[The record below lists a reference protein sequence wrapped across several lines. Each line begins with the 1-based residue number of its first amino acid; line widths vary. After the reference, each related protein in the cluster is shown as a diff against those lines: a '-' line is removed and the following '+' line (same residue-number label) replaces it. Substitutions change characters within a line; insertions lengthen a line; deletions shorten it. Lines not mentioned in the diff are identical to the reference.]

1 MSIIRKTTIAA
12 VGAVAAAMYLAVP
25 AGADPNVSPCGLAFA
40 PFCALIPALPDLDH
54 DVDLTKDPGA
64 LSGTG
69 GGGDLQPGAGYSGG

>member
-25 AGADPNVSPCGLAFA
+25 RMPISTSHPCGLAFA
-40 PFCALIPALPDLDH
+40 PFCALIPVLADLDH

-69 GGGDLQPGAGYSGG
+69 GDLQPGTGYGGD